1 MRLPSKETQEMD
13 LLASILAGDSGVLKR
28 LGGGFPAIYLP
39 NAEPAGSPQEL
50 DAALA
55 ELGWPG
61 RRIEKVRPVA
71 VTKADSWAAEEV
83 EVLISPGSGRDGIV
97 LPVACVIDT
106 RHPKPPQI
114 RVYYSNW
121 PLSQRHRVR
130 APLVAA
136 GDIVPPDDFVGAYH
150 KALRAGALTAIVETF
165 EPDGVAREPAG
176 GAHAYRGAE
185 RLARF
190 YAHLCGED
198 IGIVLEYCTLFD
210 DGARCVLEY
219 NCLNW
224 AGTSIPPQA
233 GVAVYQRGKSGRLA
247 AARIYDDVDP
257 PMD

>member
-1 MRLPSKETQEMD
+1 MD
-13 LLASILAGDSGVLKR
+13 LLASVLACDTGVLER
-28 LGGGFPAIYLP
+28 LAGGFPAIYLP
-39 NAEPAGSPQEL
+39 HADPAGSPEEL

-61 RRIEKVRPVA
+61 RRIDEVRPVA
-71 VTKADSWAAEEV
+71 VTQAGGLAAEEV
-83 EVLISPGSGRDGIV
+83 EVLISPGSGSDGIV
-97 LPVACVIDT
+97 LPVACVMDT
-106 RHPKPPQI
+106 RQPKLPQI

-121 PLSQRHRVR
+121 PLSQRHHVR
-130 APLVAA
+130 SPLLEAD
-136 GDIVPPDDFVGAYH
+136 DIALPDDFVGAYH
-150 KALRAGALTAIVETF
+150 QALRAGALTAIVETF
-165 EPDGVAREPAG
+165 EPGGIAREPAG

-198 IGIVLEYCTLFD
+198 IGIVLEYCTLFN
-210 DGARCVLEY
+210 DGVRCALEY

-224 AGTSIPPQA
+224 AGTPIPPQA

-257 PMD
+257 PMA